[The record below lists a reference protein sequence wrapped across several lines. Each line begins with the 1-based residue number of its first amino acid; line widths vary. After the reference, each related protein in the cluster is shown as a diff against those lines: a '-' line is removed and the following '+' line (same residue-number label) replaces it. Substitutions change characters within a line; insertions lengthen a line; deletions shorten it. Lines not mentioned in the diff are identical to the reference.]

1 MGNHGDDVEV
11 NESERYNIVSLISS
25 ESDRL
30 ESVRRSMRYE
40 RIHTIG
46 GGEAVQAL
54 TYIFLKR
61 QIIDM
66 FFT

>member
-1 MGNHGDDVEV
+1 MGEHGDDVEV

-46 GGEAVQAL
+46 GGEA
-54 TYIFLKR
+54 
-61 QIIDM
+61 
-66 FFT
+66 FTERWSRCA